1 MTSKHENALWVGW
14 GGRPQTLSHAW
25 MWKLQTNGFL
35 VNVRGGNHDHL
46 HSFGK
51 RKRNIEKV
59 QGGWRGTTVISCGGS
74 SFRVHT
80 PIYYMH
86 HVHMSCFISFF
97 WLPKVISVGRW
108 VRSYIIDQDSV
119 REVRPQE
126 NIINIL
132 SITSPD
138 VKGITG
144 AGASSLIQIPLT
156 IEAKK
161 REEKGTSYHVIP
173 PQTNLTLKTPTLAKV
188 LDKFVYVS
196 LPCTVTITF
205 SWD

>member
-1 MTSKHENALWVGW
+1 MKMHFELVGE
-14 GGRPQTLSHAW
+14 GGPKLYHMRECE
-25 MWKLQTNGFL
+25 KLQTNGFL

-59 QGGWRGTTVISCGGS
+59 QGGWRGTPVISCGGS

-86 HVHMSCFISFF
+86 HVHISRFISFI
-97 WLPKVISVGRW
+97 WLPRVISVGRW
-108 VRSYIIDQDSV
+108 IRSYIIDQDSV

-161 REEKGTSYHVIP
+161 REEKMTSYVP
-173 PQTNLTLKTPTLAKV
+173 RDSPQTNLTQDSNISK
-188 LDKFVYVS
+188 S
-196 LPCTVTITF
+196 
-205 SWD
+205 S